1 MLSYWEQQSFTSYQY
16 AVIGGG
22 LVGLSTALSL
32 KELDPKASI
41 VILERGI
48 LPRGAS
54 TRNAGFACF
63 GSLTELLNDLDHI
76 DVDTVVQLVED
87 RWTGLQMLRSR
98 IGDHHLKYKNYGGY
112 ELIFEHNHPCLSR
125 IDEVNHL
132 LEPIFNQEVFS
143 VDTQLIEKFGFNRKR
158 VAGIVVNPL
167 EGQLDTGEMMKSL
180 IARAQAQG
188 INYQT
193 GAHVNEFR
201 TKGDQVQISVAS
213 ASVNNSANS
222 NETITLNAKRL
233 AICNNA
239 FSPQLLEEAHI
250 TPARGQVLITE
261 RIPNLKCKGAFHYDQ
276 GFYYFRN
283 VDDRILFGGGRNLD
297 ISMEETDEFGMNEKI
312 QSHLQQELSELILPG
327 VDFTVASTWSGIMG
341 FATDKRPRI
350 GLQSPLVGYAVGLG
364 GMGVALGSHIGARL
378 ARLICLKPENS

>member
-1 MLSYWEQQSFTSYQY
+1 MLSYWERQSFTSYQY

-32 KELDPKASI
+32 KEMDPKASV

-48 LPRGAS
+48 LPKGAS

-63 GSLTELLNDLDHI
+63 GSLTELLNDLDQM
-76 DVDTVVQLVED
+76 DADSVCQLVKD

-98 IGDHHLKYKNYGGY
+98 VGDFQLKYQNYGGY
-112 ELIFEHNHPCLSR
+112 ELIFDRNDPCLDR

-132 LEPIFNQEVFS
+132 LKPIFGKEVFS
-143 VDTQLIEKFGFNRKR
+143 FDTRLVEQLGFNRKR

-167 EGQLDTGEMMKSL
+167 EGQLDAGEMMKSL
-180 IARAQAQG
+180 IGLAQAQG

-193 GAHVNEFR
+193 GAYVNGFI
-201 TKGDQVQISVAS
+201 TKGDQVQISVS
-213 ASVNNSANS
+213 AVPVNTKSSS
-222 NETITLNAKRL
+222 NETITLNVNRL

-239 FSPQLLEEAHI
+239 FSSQLLKEAQT

-261 RIPNLKCKGAFHYDQ
+261 KIPNLKCKGAFHYDQ
-276 GFYYFRN
+276 GFFYFRN
-283 VDDRILFGGGRNLD
+283 VGNRILFGGGRNLD
-297 ISMEETDEFGMNEKI
+297 ILKEETNEFGINERI
-312 QSHLQQELSELILPG
+312 QSHLLKELSELILPG
-327 VDFTVASTWSGIMG
+327 VDFRIASSWSGIME
-341 FATDKRPRI
+341 FSKDKRPRI

-378 ARLICLKPENS
+378 ARLICLKPENA